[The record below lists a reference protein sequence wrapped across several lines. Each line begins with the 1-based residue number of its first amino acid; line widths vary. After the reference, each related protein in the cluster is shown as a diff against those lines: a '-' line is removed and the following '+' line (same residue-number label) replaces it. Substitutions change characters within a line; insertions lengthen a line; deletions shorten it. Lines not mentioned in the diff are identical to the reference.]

1 MPRDYNIPSWYDSG
15 YDERTEAVLVLV
27 ETAFRTALTPEE
39 MAVIS
44 ETCGYCASADLA
56 SHARL
61 DWDSPA
67 SNMGT
72 RALFECPPHVFRLL
86 FPSIAR
92 AAIEVFP
99 RTRSAA
105 DDENLVDELTSSLA
119 VEEAGLE
126 RIRSIADNLTH
137 SETEALVAW
146 LAFVA
151 TRDNE
156 CGWKAR
162 RAIATFWA
170 ARLYELRGG

>member
-1 MPRDYNIPSWYDSG
+1 MPQEYNIPSWFDSD
-15 YDERTEAVLVLV
+15 YDERTVAVLALV
-27 ETAFRTALTPEE
+27 QTAFRTELTSEDLA
-39 MAVIS
+39 MIS
-44 ETCGYCASADLA
+44 ESCGYCVASNLA

-67 SNMGT
+67 SNVGT
-72 RALFECPPHVFRLL
+72 RALFECPAHVLRLL

-92 AAIEVFP
+92 AAIELFP

-119 VEEAGLE
+119 VEDVGLG
-126 RIRSIADNLTH
+126 RIGSIAENLTNL
-137 SETEALVAW
+137 ETEALVAW
-146 LAFVA
+146 LVFVS

-156 CGWKAR
+156 CGWKAK
-162 RAIATFWA
+162 RAIAMFWA

>member
-1 MPRDYNIPSWYDSG
+1 VPRDYNIPSWYDSD
-15 YDERTEAVLVLV
+15 YDEKMEAVLALV
-27 ETAFRTALTPEE
+27 ETSFRVALTSEDLA
-39 MAVIS
+39 MIS
-44 ETCGYCASADLA
+44 ETCGYCVASDLV
-56 SHARL
+56 SHAGL

-67 SNMGT
+67 SNVGT
-72 RALFECPPHVFRLL
+72 RALVECPPHVFRLL

-92 AAIEVFP
+92 VAIELFP

-105 DDENLVDELTSSLA
+105 DDEYLVDELTSSLA

-126 RIRSIADNLTH
+126 RVRSIADNLTH
-137 SETEALVAW
+137 SETEAVVAW

-162 RAIATFWA
+162 RAIAMFWA
-170 ARLYELRGG
+170 ARLYELMCG